1 MSFNYNNEVLD
12 LLLKKTLGSA
22 YTSSDLVAGQETP
35 VLPKIQNSQIFTN
48 RITDK
53 NSSNFTWSSPVQLG
67 GVGANITCLTTSTQV
82 NIVSYNG
89 NKYVFNNGTS
99 YNSNEK
105 FGLYAT
111 TYTFSNVPSG
121 HPIAIL
127 NSGNTNISYTGDAS
141 KKFSKTV
148 TGTTNDG
155 TYDFYYGDVTVTVTG
170 DFGNVSVYCYYHG
183 YMGGENLLTYSV
195 GCQNPGGSLGTVSYL
210 DVVTG
215 ETSTFQYIKKYESIP
230 MSVVPGTDN
239 RAWKPTDSV
248 MQKKFENVI
257 LGKPNFSFSITTDI
271 TNYTTIYS
279 TNSLYKPVINNGV
292 LVFLGNSVPSSTTAI
307 SMKEVFIYEG
317 AFGTTTGMLIS
328 DISNVNIS
336 SPQDGQPLIYDNSTQ
351 KWIGG
356 TVGKDFIPISTL
368 ETIDDVSLNGLAV
381 GDTIGYDGF
390 KWVPKQ
396 VPTDL
401 SDISDVNLT
410 SAVAGQSI
418 IYNAT
423 TGVWGPGN
431 VQTPLVELSDVSDV
445 KIDVGGPY
453 DGQGLV
459 WKDASGCWTAK
470 DIQTPLNNL
479 GDISGIDISG
489 IVPGQTIVLDI
500 SGIFVPKTIGEVI
513 ENLSDLN
520 DVDVSNLADQI
531 PQWTQKNRLEASD
544 AQASDNFGF
553 SSAIDISYALVG
565 APNANSSNNADVG
578 KAYLYIKNFFL
589 GTYSEDQILMST
601 IDNGNMNFGHSVAI
615 GRTVLMIGAPNHS
628 YSVSGN
634 LKEKAGTVFF
644 YNYSPILEK
653 WGTVNGSIYNENSK
667 IQPGNANDQFGFSM
681 DMDVSSNICII
692 GSPQKLANGNGK
704 ADIYENISGTWT
716 FKKSLTAS
724 DGAAGDNFG
733 VSVTI
738 NDEGTFAFVGADNQD
753 SAKGAVYVFKKN
765 HPNAGDW
772 GQYQKIVSLDQ
783 RINSYFGKS
792 VSVHLNT
799 LLIGSP
805 NGGNFAGAVYEVT
818 YSTGTGKWGSQSGS
832 YEYPS
837 SDKIQALD
845 ASANDQYGY
854 SVSVYDNFGI
864 IGSKSTDMSGN
875 VDTGSAYIIIN
886 TGEGYWEES
895 KQINPNDLDV
905 QDEYGISVGL
915 FGRTAVVGSWLSEGD
930 QGGDPAHAG
939 SAYIFNLPNPEGG
952 TKALIY
958 DTDYNRWK
966 VGSVAPSDDAV
977 VTKLGLLD
985 DVDVTTIVNN
995 NVLSYD
1001 DASGNWK
1008 PATMGSLITIGDIS
1022 DVDLSGVAT
1031 GKAIIWDASLN
1042 KWIVGD
1048 AGGGSASGVTSTN
1061 IQPTVDS
1068 EGEPLTGGKLYYD
1081 TSWNSFHGRTAEGWQ
1096 ELLLSNTNML
1106 FGAPARLKKAPY
1118 LETLLNIFPDRLEFC
1133 WENPP
1138 QYVTGFT
1145 ASNASDYVGGE
1156 LFLPVINHI
1165 KFEFYK
1171 TSDGETFG
1179 STSRGTI
1186 TVGGKSGIGRG
1197 NINGNTTQT
1206 LTNASGSNKI
1216 TNKLVLFT
1224 TGSSAAVGVADGWTN
1239 LNTESSGS
1247 YEYDFVHVD
1256 ASGNQV
1262 YYFNPRSSDF
1272 SIIAQTP
1279 YSFRMWAENSI
1290 TPHNYRVW
1298 SGITTK
1304 IVGEPTA
1311 IKIADPGQK
1320 NGFYAEIV
1328 QDGLGHHKIK
1338 VVVPKE
1344 ALTAT
1349 GVEVTQSE
1357 TGVDNSVFFQAFE
1370 VQFQTVNAVTNE
1382 NTETSSITGW
1392 TSIDDVSFDEG
1403 NPFGELDNYST
1414 IVATTPLQNKNSFTT
1429 VFKHISLNEFD
1440 NKFYRFRVRAKNQ
1453 VGTTFGPWTTD
1464 YYTVRFTRPEKMAW
1478 NNPPLFLSKLGDP
1491 DKWFITLNW
1500 SDTKSSVGGV
1510 TSGDAD
1516 WTNSNLS
1523 IAQYRLT
1530 RSTNNGSSYTIVDT
1544 NDYLSLDG
1552 NKRMKYYECD
1562 TLYSIF
1568 DAFTENTSG
1577 WYTSEISASNK
1588 ALLLDTTKYT
1598 YTNCFDGDSDNII
1611 YYRRIQ
1617 NNKCEVYTSYIDVPS
1632 ELTYAFVN
1640 KNVFAGGMAMLIL
1653 DLNNNHIFSYKFNS
1667 ETGANSASTSIAEVT
1682 LNKGRYKLF
1691 VYAFGEGY
1699 YNNLWSSIFV
1709 WTSETFATDS
1719 TPTWSYNGN
1728 HAYLNWVPTSG
1739 YYHNGRNYTR
1749 WKLIRNDYNNSSDL
1763 KFFAAD
1769 NLTSFFRN
1777 TDTSKLSYDYC
1788 VASASDSTQKW
1799 TNPQY
1804 KFKIEARNFLFGTSN
1819 SDANAWSTISEASV
1833 SLIPTTPATPTHLQL
1848 KFYEQS
1854 QKNTTSNPASY
1865 YSSDPW
1871 TAPSNDYVLYQWD
1884 INFDNTGSGYGTT
1897 DYNGVTIGTANKLTP
1912 EQYQLE
1918 YLVGKAN
1925 ISGSTLRL
1933 VTTVEGTTNV
1943 DQYRNTELLVGDKY
1957 RLGTGTTIYTVSS
1970 VSNDLKKHILNH
1982 TGSETGIVEIYKVL
1996 YINATDKNLPGANP
2010 YYPRVYNVEEYVGGG
2025 YGLSSLLRNASW
2037 SFTVKAKNYFVST
2050 ASSGFS
2056 SAGPYGLDPPTNVR
2070 FIAGTTIDIS
2080 NSKIILSFNEPDTS
2094 SKSAYTNNPEIFHTQ
2109 DAIDYKSFAVEPFI
2123 NSVSQGNR
2131 SIYTTAQSATRRE
2144 VAYDHL
2150 LTSNSSALSGMSEG
2164 AGSTIKYKFKAE
2176 NVLDTVYGDSV
2187 ESTFKILRPA
2197 PTNMDAIPLFEWQT
2211 DGTNNIK
2218 LTLRRSNGGL
2228 APNTSNSNTGSTIC
2242 PVTSLSSTGG
2252 DTATLKATTDELQW
2266 EVKASTALSNGI
2278 TASFS
2283 DYAGTGFTNQDYVV
2297 ANIGTLALNVEYEIF
2312 FRLKNRYVSTWKES
2326 TSPKVMLKVPN
2337 APTGLSVVLDIG
2349 DDNAGHNNKLT
2360 LSWTKPTEPGLFYQ
2374 HDGAA
2379 DNAALVA
2386 HPNSPYIEKYEIS
2399 FTDGSTEYRFLT
2411 TLGSASAEAPTS
2423 FEFTGSISSSNGGG
2437 TFYLMPDVNYTNFKI
2452 RAYNVR
2458 ANTSAGAYSGTV
2470 TPTYV
2475 SRTRATANIGV
2486 PYTIGDVDQT
2496 IDTGYRPSFNLG
2508 GNYTYGNQVIYKD
2521 GTAVQYTVKNWNTV
2535 NTESSNCSNVL
2546 LNRYFNKPGASD
2558 GICNL
2563 WISANA
2569 NGDGPSNYTV
2579 NSFSNNITPSSGSG
2593 FAATTA
2599 NNWGIIQFGT
2609 AVADLFPSG
2618 YNNTGQWYKTTNF
2631 KYTLYRN
2638 NVKGSAS
2645 GFPFSMNFHFRYL
2658 NSSGA
2663 QANSVTSQFCYNQDF
2678 DEVNE
2683 ASSISGTP
2691 TVSYTPYYVTGIPTL
2706 YPGKTQTVRAAFV
2719 IDNKSEHYVNS
2730 DYISR
2735 VNLIDKDA
2743 TGNFN
2748 GIMNYMNHEWKRK
2761 RTEHTNSSGT
2771 LWTADAGYQAIGG
2784 PNLATTS
2791 TSGITTSNTIVCR
2804 ILHKNIYGDGTS
2816 QNVEISSGK
2825 DHYFIYD
2832 KKTYDLIDNN
2842 DSLSHVHLTFPNQ
2855 AAAHQGTSTS
2865 FTSSYRKITILN
2877 PPNAKFNP
2885 STETT
2890 NLHISL
2896 DSGSYFNNSSAS
2908 NTTGTLSEWNYGA
2921 FDGQTSPDSTHNCL
2935 AMYDGLFHS
2944 PASLKSS
2951 SYLPSTNLAHYHSS
2965 LSTLYTYYA
2974 QDNTAASDYLGSPS
2988 SHYGDNYHWAF
2999 YKFVAQNGPNSAV
3012 TPIESQIF
3020 LANGNDDNN
3029 TNITFSDLLSTEGTT
3044 SVSSSPKVKVC
3055 IKSLFSENG
3064 TLWETSG
3071 WNQVVNGQTSTDV
3084 QSPTQSELNGDLTIS
3099 PSGSTNTNA
3108 WTDSIGKKK
3117 IVDYSELG
3125 NSGQVP
3131 SDSTWKSNCRPL
3143 PFKHGTSKMNK
3154 NVKTWHIIAVGIRND
3169 VSRYIGNV
3177 YISRKYDD
3185 SL

>member
-22 YTSSDLVAGQETP
+22 YTSSDLVAGQETA

-53 NSSNFTWSSPVQLG
+53 NSSNFTWSS
-67 GVGANITCLTTSTQV
+67 T
-82 NIVSYNG
+82 
-89 NKYVFNNGTS
+89 
-99 YNSNEK
+99 
-105 FGLYAT
+105 
-111 TYTFSNVPSG
+111 SNV
-121 HPIAIL
+121 
-127 NSGNTNISYTGDAS
+127 TG
-141 KKFSKTV
+141 
-148 TGTTNDG
+148 G
-155 TYDFYYGDVTVTVTG
+155 
-170 DFGNVSVYCYYHG
+170 
-183 YMGGENLLTYSV
+183 
-195 GCQNPGGSLGTVSYL
+195 GTVSYL

-239 RAWKPTDSV
+239 RAWKPTDSG
-248 MQKKFENVI
+248 MQEKFENVI

-279 TNSLYKPVINNGV
+279 TNSLYKPVINSGV
-292 LVFLGNSVPSSTTAI
+292 LVFLGNSVPSSTTVI

-336 SPQDGQPLIYDNSTQ
+336 SPQDGQPLVYDNTTQ

-423 TGVWGPGN
+423 TKVWGPGN

-459 WKDASGCWTAK
+459 WKDVSGCWTAK

-489 IVPGQTIVLDI
+489 IVPGQTIVLDV

-565 APNANSSNNADVG
+565 SPNANSSNNADVG

-667 IQPGNANDQFGFSM
+667 IQPGNANDQFGYSM

-704 ADIYENISGTWT
+704 ADIYENVSGTWT

-724 DGAAGDNFG
+724 DGSAGDNFG
-733 VSVTI
+733 VSVSI
-738 NDEGTFAFVGADNQD
+738 NDEGTFAFVGADNHD

-772 GQYQKIVSLDQ
+772 GQYQKILSLDQ

-792 VSVHLNT
+792 ISVHLNT

-805 NGGNFAGAVYEVT
+805 NGGNFAGAAYEVT
-818 YSTGTGKWGSQSGS
+818 FSTGTGKWGTQSGS
-832 YEYPS
+832 IYLPS
-837 SDKIQALD
+837 SDKIEALD

-854 SVSVYDNFGI
+854 SVSVYENFGV

-895 KQINPNDLDV
+895 KQINPDDLDV

-915 FGRTAVVGSWLSEGD
+915 FGRTVIVGSWLSEGD

-977 VTKLGLLD
+977 ITKLGLLD

-1008 PATMGSLITIGDIS
+1008 PASMGSLMTIGDIS

-1118 LETLLNIFPDRLEFC
+1118 LETLVNIFPDRFEFC

-1145 ASNASDYVGGE
+1145 ASNTSDYVGGE
-1156 LFLPVINHI
+1156 LYLPVINHI
-1165 KFEFYK
+1165 KFEFFK

-1224 TGSSAAVGVADGWTN
+1224 TGSSAAVGVSDGWTN

-1247 YEYDFVHVD
+1247 YEYDFVNID

-1272 SIIAQTP
+1272 SIVAQTP

-1311 IKIADPGQK
+1311 IKIADPGQQ

-1328 QDGLGHHKIK
+1328 QDGLCHHKIK

-1349 GVEVTQSE
+1349 GVEVTETE
-1357 TGVDNSVFFQAFE
+1357 TGVDDSVFFQAFE

-1382 NTETSSITGW
+1382 NTETSTITGW

-1429 VFKHISLNEFD
+1429 VFKHISVNEFD

-1453 VGTTFGPWTTD
+1453 VGTNYGPWTTD

-1478 NNPPLFLSKLGDP
+1478 NNPPLFLSKLGEP

-1588 ALLLDTTKYT
+1588 ALLLDTSKYT
-1598 YTNCFDGDSDNII
+1598 YTNCFDGDSDHII
-1611 YYRRIQ
+1611 YYRRLQ
-1617 NNKCEVYTSYIDVPS
+1617 NNKCEVYTGYIDVPD

-1653 DLNNNHIFSYKFNS
+1653 DLNNNHIFSYKFDS
-1667 ETGANSASTSIAEVT
+1667 ETGSNGAATSIAEVT

-1719 TPTWSYNGN
+1719 TPTWSYSGYNS
-1728 HAYLNWVPTSG
+1728 YLSWVPTSG

-1897 DYNGVTIGTANKLTP
+1897 DYNGVTVGTANKLTP

-2010 YYPRVYNVEEYVGGG
+2010 YYPRVYNVEQYVGGG
-2025 YGLSSLLRNASW
+2025 YGLSSLLRNATW
-2037 SFTVKAKNYFVST
+2037 TFTVKAKNYFVST
-2050 ASSGFS
+2050 ASSGFVS
-2056 SAGPYGLDPPTNVR
+2056 VVPYVLDPPTNVR

-2080 NSKIILSFNEPDTS
+2080 NSKIILNFNEPDTS
-2094 SKSAYTNNPEIFHTQ
+2094 SKLAYANNPGIFHTS
-2109 DAIDYKSFAVEPFI
+2109 DSIDYKSFAVEPFI
-2123 NSVSQGNR
+2123 NSVSQSNR

-2144 VAYDHL
+2144 VTYEHL

-2164 AGSTIKYKFKAE
+2164 VTSTIKYKIRAE
-2176 NVLDTVYGDSV
+2176 NVLDTIYGDIV

-2197 PTNMDAIPLFEWQT
+2197 PTSMDSIPLFEWLT

-2242 PVTSLSSTGG
+2242 PVESLSSTGG

-2283 DYAGTGFTNQDYVV
+2283 DYAGTGFTNQDYVID
-2297 ANIGTLALNVEYEIF
+2297 NIGTLALDVEYEIF

-2337 APTGLSVVLDIG
+2337 APTGLTVELDIV
-2349 DDNAGHNNKLT
+2349 DDNAGNDNKLT
-2360 LSWTKPTEPGLFYQ
+2360 LSWTKPTEPGLHYQ
-2374 HDGAA
+2374 HDGAT
-2379 DNAALVA
+2379 DNAALIA
-2386 HPNSPYIEKYEIS
+2386 HPNSPYIEKYEVS
-2399 FTDGSTEYRFLT
+2399 FTDGTTEYRFWVAG
-2411 TLGSASAEAPTS
+2411 GSASVEAPTS
-2423 FEFTGSISSSNGGG
+2423 FNFTGSIPTSNGGG
-2437 TFYLMPDVNYTNFKI
+2437 TFYLMPDVDYTDFKI

-2458 ANTSAGAYSGTV
+2458 ATGTDGAGPYSTTV

-2475 SRTRATANIGV
+2475 TTGRTRVTANIGV
-2486 PYTIGDVDQT
+2486 PYTIADVDET
-2496 IDTGYRPSFNLG
+2496 YNGSRPVWSLG
-2508 GNYTYGNQVIYKD
+2508 GDYTYGNQVTLTD
-2521 GTAVQYTVKNWNTV
+2521 GTAVSGTVKNWNTI
-2535 NTESSNCSNVL
+2535 TTTSSNIGNVL
-2546 LNRYFNKPGASD
+2546 VNRYRNKPGSGGIVASYFMRIQPKLSTAS
-2558 GICNL
+2558 GIDSYNSSGQIKDNFPSVDATGL
-2563 WISANA
+2563 TT
-2569 NGDGPSNYTV
+2569 GDGC
-2579 NSFSNNITPSSGSG
+2579 
-2593 FAATTA
+2593 
-2599 NNWGIIQFGT
+2599 GT
-2609 AVADLFPSG
+2609 LYLNKIEDLFTSG
-2618 YNNTGQWYKTTNF
+2618 YNNTGQWFKTDSFYWALNRTPLMDHSGEAKTIRF
-2631 KYTLYRN
+2631 GFYYYDGATTAIPPGVLYN
-2638 NVKGSAS
+2638 TVCTDQHFDKVNSAS
-2645 GFPFSMNFHFRYL
+2645 
-2658 NSSGA
+2658 
-2663 QANSVTSQFCYNQDF
+2663 D
-2678 DEVNE
+2678 
-2683 ASSISGTP
+2683 ISGTP

-2706 YPGKTQTVRAAFV
+2706 YPGKTQTVRAAFE
-2719 IDNKSEHYVNS
+2719 IDNKSEYYVNS

-2748 GIMNYMNHEWKRK
+2748 GIMNYMNHEWKRG
-2761 RTEHTNSSGT
+2761 REYHTNTSGT
-2771 LWTADAGYQAIGG
+2771 TGWTADPGLQSIGG
-2784 PNLATTS
+2784 TNLATTS

-2804 ILHKNIYGDGTS
+2804 ILHKNIYGDGIS
-2816 QNVEISSGK
+2816 HNVAISSGTW
-2825 DHYFIYD
+2825 HFFIYD

-2842 DSLSHVHLTFPNQ
+2842 DSLTHVHLTFPNQ

-2921 FDGQTSPDSTHNCL
+2921 FNGQTSPDSTHNCL

-3084 QSPTQSELNGDLTIS
+3084 QSPTQSELNGDLTIPS
-3099 PSGSTNTNA
+3099 SGSTNTNA

-3143 PFKHGTSKMNK
+3143 PFKHGTSKINK

>member
-53 NSSNFTWSSPVQLG
+53 NSSNFTWSS
-67 GVGANITCLTTSTQV
+67 T
-82 NIVSYNG
+82 
-89 NKYVFNNGTS
+89 
-99 YNSNEK
+99 
-105 FGLYAT
+105 
-111 TYTFSNVPSG
+111 SNV
-121 HPIAIL
+121 
-127 NSGNTNISYTGDAS
+127 TG
-141 KKFSKTV
+141 
-148 TGTTNDG
+148 G
-155 TYDFYYGDVTVTVTG
+155 
-170 DFGNVSVYCYYHG
+170 
-183 YMGGENLLTYSV
+183 
-195 GCQNPGGSLGTVSYL
+195 GTVSYL

-239 RAWKPTDSV
+239 RAWKPTDSG
-248 MQKKFENVI
+248 MQEKFENVI

-279 TNSLYKPVINNGV
+279 TNSLYKPVINSGV
-292 LVFLGNSVPSSTTAI
+292 LVFLGNSVPSSTTVI

-336 SPQDGQPLIYDNSTQ
+336 SPQDGQPLVYDNTTQ

-479 GDISGIDISG
+479 GDISGVDISG

-601 IDNGNMNFGHSVAI
+601 IDSGNMNFGHSVAI

-653 WGTVNGSIYNENSK
+653 WGTVNGSIYNESSK

-704 ADIYENISGTWT
+704 ADIYENVSGTWT

-724 DGAAGDNFG
+724 DGAGGDNFG
-733 VSVTI
+733 VSVSI
-738 NDEGTFAFVGADNQD
+738 NDEGTFAFVGADNHD

-772 GQYQKIVSLDQ
+772 GQYQKILSLDQ

-792 VSVHLNT
+792 ISVHLNT

-805 NGGNFAGAVYEVT
+805 NGGNFAGAAYEVT
-818 YSTGTGKWGSQSGS
+818 FSTGTGKWGTQSGS
-832 YEYPS
+832 IYLPS
-837 SDKIQALD
+837 SDKIEALD

-854 SVSVYDNFGI
+854 SVSVYDNFGV

-895 KQINPNDLDV
+895 KQINPGDLDV

-915 FGRTAVVGSWLSEGD
+915 FGRTAIVGSWLSEGD

-977 VTKLGLLD
+977 ITKLGLLD

-1008 PATMGSLITIGDIS
+1008 PASMGSLMTIGDIS

-1081 TSWNSFHGRTAEGWQ
+1081 TSWNSFHGRTTEGWQ

-1118 LETLLNIFPDRLEFC
+1118 LETLVNIFPDRFEFC

-1138 QYVTGFT
+1138 QYATGFT
-1145 ASNASDYVGGE
+1145 ASNTSDYVGGE
-1156 LFLPVINHI
+1156 LYLPVINHI
-1165 KFEFYK
+1165 KFEFFK

-1224 TGSSAAVGVADGWTN
+1224 TGSSASVGVADGWTN

-1247 YEYDFVHVD
+1247 YEYDFVDID

-1262 YYFNPRSSDF
+1262 YYFNPRSSNF

-1311 IKIADPGQK
+1311 IKIADPGQQ

-1349 GVEVTQSE
+1349 GVEVTQTE
-1357 TGVDNSVFFQAFE
+1357 TGVDDSVFFQAFE

-1382 NTETSSITGW
+1382 NTETSAITGW

-1429 VFKHISLNEFD
+1429 VFKHISVNEFD

-1453 VGTTFGPWTTD
+1453 VGTNYGAWTTD

-1530 RSTNNGSSYTIVDT
+1530 RSTNNGSSYTVVDT

-1588 ALLLDTTKYT
+1588 ALLLDTSKYT

-1611 YYRRIQ
+1611 YYRRLQ
-1617 NNKCEVYTSYIDVPS
+1617 NNKCEVYTSYIDVPD

-1653 DLNNNHIFSYKFNS
+1653 DLNNNHIFSHKFNS
-1667 ETGANSASTSIAEVT
+1667 ETGSNSASTSIAEVT

-1719 TPTWSYNGN
+1719 TPTWSYNGYN
-1728 HAYLNWVPTSG
+1728 AYLNWVPTSG
-1739 YYHNGRNYTR
+1739 YYHNGSNYTR
-1749 WKLIRNDYNNSSDL
+1749 WKVIRNDYNNSSDL

-1865 YSSDPW
+1865 YNSDPW

-2056 SAGPYGLDPPTNVR
+2056 SAGPYGLDPPPNVR
-2070 FIAGTTIDIS
+2070 FIAGTTIDIT
-2080 NSKIILSFNEPDTS
+2080 NSKIILIFNEPDTS

-2144 VAYDHL
+2144 VTYEHL

-2164 AGSTIKYKFKAE
+2164 NTSTIKYKFRAE

-2187 ESTFKILRPA
+2187 ESTFKILKPA
-2197 PTNMDAIPLFEWQT
+2197 PTDMDAIPLFQWQT

-2278 TASFS
+2278 TASFT
-2283 DYAGTGFTNQDYVV
+2283 DYAGTSWTNQDYVV

-2312 FRLKNRYVSTWKES
+2312 FRLRNRYVADWKES

-2337 APTGLSVVLDIG
+2337 APTGLTVELDIV
-2349 DDNAGHNNKLT
+2349 DDNAGNDNKLT
-2360 LSWTKPTEPGLFYQ
+2360 LSWTKPTEPGLHYQ

-2379 DNAALVA
+2379 DNAALIA
-2386 HPNSPYIEKYEIS
+2386 HPNSPYIEKYEVS
-2399 FTDGSTEYRFLT
+2399 FTDGSTEYRFWVAG
-2411 TLGSASAEAPTS
+2411 GSASVEAPTS
-2423 FEFTGSISSSNGGG
+2423 FNFTGSIPTSNGGG

-2458 ANTSAGAYSGTV
+2458 ATGTDGAGAYSGTV

-2475 SRTRATANIGV
+2475 SRTRVTANIGV

-2496 IDTGYRPSFNLG
+2496 IDTGYRPAFSLG
-2508 GNYTYGNQVIYKD
+2508 GDYTYGNQVTLYD
-2521 GTAVQYTVKNWNTV
+2521 GTAVSGTVKNWNTV
-2535 NTESSNCSNVL
+2535 NTTSSNCTNVL
-2546 LNRYFNKPGASD
+2546 LNRYYNKPGASD

-2569 NGDGPSNYTV
+2569 NGDGPSSYTV
-2579 NSFSNNITPSSGSG
+2579 NSFSNHITPSTGSG
-2593 FAATTA
+2593 AISTTS
-2599 NNWGIIQFGT
+2599 NSWGYIEFGT
-2609 AVADLFPSG
+2609 AATDLFPSG
-2618 YNNTGQWYKTTNF
+2618 YNNTGQWYKTTNL
-2631 KYTLYRN
+2631 KYQIYPN
-2638 NVKGSAS
+2638 NVKDSAS
-2645 GFPFSMNFHFRYL
+2645 GFPFSMNLIFRYL
-2658 NSSGA
+2658 NSSAA
-2663 QANSVTSQFCYNQDF
+2663 QASSVTSQFCYNQHF
-2678 DEVNE
+2678 DKVNS

-2719 IDNKSEHYVNS
+2719 IDNKSEYYVNS

-2743 TGNFN
+2743 NGNFN
-2748 GIMNYMNHEWKRK
+2748 GIMNYMNHEWKRT
-2761 RTEHTNSSGT
+2761 RLHHTNSSGT
-2771 LWTADAGYQAIGG
+2771 LWTADSGYQAIGG

-2791 TSGITTSNTIVCR
+2791 TSGITTSNKIVCR

-2842 DSLSHVHLTFPNQ
+2842 DSLTHVHLTFPNQ

-2944 PASLKSS
+2944 PASLKSNA
-2951 SYLPSTNLAHYHSS
+2951 YLGWDASNYHSS
-2965 LSTLYTYYA
+2965 LQTLYTYYI
-2974 QDNTAASDYLGSPS
+2974 QDSTAASDYLGSPS